1 MSVVYY
7 YFSVFVLLPIVCPK
21 DLEEMSLGS
30 ANTLKIGESCL
41 RDYQCIKNAF
51 CRSQRDCM
59 CDPPYTPNIEGTVC
73 HAAAGTNC
81 GPQIEDCSTM
91 SNSECIQGVCACR
104 NNYFLDINNSSN
116 CIIRPSRVDDACQRT
131 DECADTL
138 DGALCINNK
147 CKCYG
152 NFIFVN
158 QTGKCIQAVGIF
170 MPCKHNY
177 QCYEKDKPDELICT
191 DGECAYKLNGG
202 TSNFP
207 VHCLTGVLVSSLYFL
222 RIEIF
227 YF

>member
-1 MSVVYY
+1 MENKKLS
-7 YFSVFVLLPIVCPK
+7 
-21 DLEEMSLGS
+21 
-30 ANTLKIGESCL
+30 
-41 RDYQCIKNAF
+41 
-51 CRSQRDCM
+51 
-59 CDPPYTPNIEGTVC
+59 
-73 HAAAGTNC
+73 AAGTNC